1 MFDRRRHQPSQ
12 RPHDTVHESDASR
25 GVLPARDRAAPS
37 RGVRAERLPPPLPSV
52 RFPDRQDLLPDRRT
66 DGSVRKVTGTEP
78 MPRGR
83 GPQRVLRTVG
93 ALVLAVHGL
102 VHLMGVALL
111 WRWGEP
117 GELRYADVHPEAG
130 SAAGMAVG
138 GTWLV
143 AVVLFLLTA
152 GLLAA
157 RRPTWR
163 PVGLL
168 ASLVS
173 IAVLVPSASIAW
185 AGLVV
190 DAAVVVAVA
199 AVVVSVHR
207 QPHPINTSDR

>member
-1 MFDRRRHQPSQ
+1 MRVVEISPLGIGL
-12 RPHDTVHESDASR
+12 RPPGE
-25 GVLPARDRAAPS
+25 
-37 RGVRAERLPPPLPSV
+37 GVRAERLPPPLPSV

-173 IAVLVPSASIAW
+173 IAVLLPSAPIAW
-185 AGLVV
+185 AGLIV
-190 DAAVVVAVA
+190 DAAVLVALAVA
-199 AVVVSVHR
+199 SATR
-207 QPHPINTSDR
+207 QPRPAARSGR